1 MQWGQVAV
9 EYFDGILRKCRYGRH
24 EAQRILSLLHGYPKK
39 DGLAAMQRGI
49 QYHAFGYQSLERILA
64 HVGTPKANWEL
75 LSQREQE
82 ALQRITESTRVEAR
96 PRKEY
101 QQLIDQ
107 GNQDKQHEQTNQ
119 PQTNQPQTDQR
130 EKILQYLEILKVK
143 LNQEQLDS
151 FLQQHTKGSLSVS
164 ELLAKFLEQP
174 ANASQELSI
183 LSRIRRA
190 GFPTEATLESYDW
203 TRNPNTIRREPFSE
217 LATGEFIRRKENVA
231 FVGLS
236 GLGKTHLMQ
245 GVARKCCSLGY
256 RVKYETSASLIE
268 VLNQARAV
276 KRLTPKVRQYCS
288 YELLIIDEF
297 GFEKLERK
305 EVPDALSLLYKVIDG
320 RNRRSSTAIITNVSF
335 DDWTEYLGDPP
346 MTMALLDRV
355 VDQTNLI
362 TFAGDSIR
370 KPKKKPEK

>member
-1 MQWGQVAV
+1 MS
-9 EYFDGILRKCRYGRH
+9 KPTN
-24 EAQRILSLLHGYPKK
+24 PK
-39 DGLAAMQRGI
+39 
-49 QYHAFGYQSLERILA
+49 
-64 HVGTPKANWEL
+64 P
-75 LSQREQE
+75 
-82 ALQRITESTRVEAR
+82 
-96 PRKEY
+96 
-101 QQLIDQ
+101 
-107 GNQDKQHEQTNQ
+107 TNH
-119 PQTNQPQTDQR
+119 R
-130 EKILQYLEILKVK
+130 EKILEYLEILKIK

-151 FLQQHTKGSLSVS
+151 FLQQHTKESLSVS

-362 TFAGDSIR
+362 TFEGDSIR